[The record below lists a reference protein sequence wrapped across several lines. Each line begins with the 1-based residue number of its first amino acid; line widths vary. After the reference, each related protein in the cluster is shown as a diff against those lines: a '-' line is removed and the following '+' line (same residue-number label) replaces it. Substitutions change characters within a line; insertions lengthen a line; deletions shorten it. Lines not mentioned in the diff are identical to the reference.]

1 MIYRY
6 FIEYKLYDI
15 QIYLY
20 EMRSGTPKATD
31 DILCSILSSVHMWA
45 GIGISVTIFIIILLF
60 VICYLFSWYFYHHY
74 HNAPSCLLSTLVFSC
89 LGDCQDGADG
99 SRALSQVHFP
109 FI

>member
-1 MIYRY
+1 
-6 FIEYKLYDI
+6 
-15 QIYLY
+15 
-20 EMRSGTPKATD
+20 MRSGTPKATD

-45 GIGISVTIFIIILLF
+45 GIGISITIVIMGTPSCLLSTF
-60 VICYLFSWYFYHHY
+60 TFTFYHHY

>member
-1 MIYRY
+1 
-6 FIEYKLYDI
+6 
-15 QIYLY
+15 
-20 EMRSGTPKATD
+20 MRSGTPKATD

-74 HNAPSCLLSTLVFSC
+74 HNGKLPLVCYQPLFSAAWEIVKMVLMVVARYHRSSFHC
-89 LGDCQDGADG
+89 
-99 SRALSQVHFP
+99 SM

>member
-6 FIEYKLYDI
+6 FLEYKLYDI

-45 GIGISVTIFIIILLF
+45 GIGISVTIVTIIITIMTIITIIIMGSSLLF
-60 VICYLFSWYFYHHY
+60 VI
-74 HNAPSCLLSTLVFSC
+74 NACFQLPGRLSRWC
-89 LGDCQDGADG
+89 
-99 SRALSQVHFP
+99 
-109 FI
+109 